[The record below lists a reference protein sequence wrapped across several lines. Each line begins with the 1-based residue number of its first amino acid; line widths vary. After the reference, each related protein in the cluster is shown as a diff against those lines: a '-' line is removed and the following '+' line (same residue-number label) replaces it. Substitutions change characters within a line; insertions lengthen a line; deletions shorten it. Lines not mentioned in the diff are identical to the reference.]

1 MKTAD
6 IITAYLAVRRAQ
18 GVQLSSSER
27 VLYRLAR
34 QTGNGEFDTITAEQL
49 DIFLHGPGQLSRTW
63 KSKHG
68 LLNGLYPLSMT
79 LLKKATFQTL
89 Y

>member
-34 QTGNGEFDTITAEQL
+34 QTGNGE
-49 DIFLHGPGQLSRTW
+49 
-63 KSKHG
+63 
-68 LLNGLYPLSMT
+68 LN
-79 LLKKATFQTL
+79 
-89 Y
+89 